1 MHQIQSNI
9 LRTLLF
15 KEKLRFSQVNHDK
28 ISHDQFNFHLK
39 TLIKNGLVA
48 KDPVGLYFLTKQ
60 GKEYANRL
68 DTDSLKV
75 QVEKQAKVA
84 VLVAT
89 VQDTGKNKKYL
100 VQQRL
105 KQPFYGFHGFISG
118 KIKWGETVFEAA
130 QRELL
135 EEANL
140 KARFEFCGI
149 KHKMDYAPDGEI
161 LEDKYFYL
169 CLAKKSQGELRNDFE
184 GGKNIWLTRAQ
195 IKKLPNL
202 FPDVFQTIK
211 MIEQAKRPSFFEK
224 KYIAKVY

>member
-1 MHQIQSNI
+1 MHQIQNNV

-15 KEKLRFSQVNHDK
+15 KEKLKFSQVNLDK

-39 TLIKNGLVA
+39 SLIKNGLVI
-48 KDPVGLYFLTKQ
+48 KDLAGFYSLTKQ

-68 DTDSLKV
+68 DTDSSKV
-75 QVEKQAKVA
+75 QVERQAKVA
-84 VLVAT
+84 VLVAA
-89 VQDTGKNKKYL
+89 VRGSGKNKKYL

-105 KQPFYGFHGFISG
+105 KQPFYGFYGFISG

-140 KARFEFCGI
+140 KAKFEFCGI
-149 KHKMDYAPDGEI
+149 EHKMDYTPDGEI

-169 CLAKKSQGELRNDFE
+169 CLAKRSQGELQNDFE
-184 GGKNIWLTRAQ
+184 GGKNVWLTRAQ

-211 MIEQAKRPSFFEK
+211 MIEQAKKPSFFEK